1 MSDGLL
7 AHCSLLKALKIVEEM
22 NIRFNALEE
31 RGDVLLFVGRVK
43 VVVGQ
48 AEAHDDRIDS
58 QDALDVADYRHAAAF
73 ASEHGLDSENFL

>member
-31 RGDVLLFVGRVK
+31 RGDVLLFVRRV
-43 VVVGQ
+43 
-48 AEAHDDRIDS
+48 
-58 QDALDVADYRHAAAF
+58 
-73 ASEHGLDSENFL
+73 